1 MFVTGHRA
9 VGMPPRS
16 GDCTEGVDSEQAHVP
31 TEQPSAREDPR
42 LPAAHA
48 HPCRPRHHRH
58 AARQGARSPLGLAT
72 ETGLTVL
79 AADQRLRRA
88 DDFATVVRRGR
99 RASRGGLVV
108 HLRTTPSGEQSSP
121 RAGFVVSRAVG
132 PAVTRNRV
140 RRRLRHLIRAELSRL
155 GPGTDVVVRVLPAAA
170 SASYA
175 ELGGDLSAAASA
187 AARRHEGRSI
197 RA

>member
-1 MFVTGHRA
+1 M
-9 VGMPPRS
+9 
-16 GDCTEGVDSEQAHVP
+16 
-31 TEQPSAREDPR
+31 
-42 LPAAHA
+42 
-48 HPCRPRHHRH
+48 
-58 AARQGARSPLGLAT
+58 
-72 ETGLTVL
+72 L

-88 DDFATVVRRGR
+88 DDFATVVRRGQ

-155 GPGTDVVVRVLPAAA
+155 SPGTDVVVRVLPAAA

-175 ELGGDLSAAASA
+175 ELGGNLSAAIAA
-187 AARRHEGRSI
+187 AARRPEGRSTS
-197 RA
+197 A